1 MKNVLSTWYSVP
13 FIQSSM
19 QYLRFLAPI
28 FHILIL
34 VACCAL
40 AGCGKSESGT
50 KLPEA
55 EQQKQIQEL
64 NQQRV
69 DEWGNKAK

>member
-1 MKNVLSTWYSVP
+1 MLTLSLTGR
-13 FIQSSM
+13 
-19 QYLRFLAPI
+19 LFLASTVTA
-28 FHILIL
+28 LISS
-34 VACCAL
+34 V
-40 AGCGKSESGT
+40 AGCGGSESGA

-64 NQQRV
+64 NQQRA

>member
-1 MKNVLSTWYSVP
+1 MICSRY
-13 FIQSSM
+13 
-19 QYLRFLAPI
+19 FLVVVGLFMVGGA
-28 FHILIL
+28 F
-34 VACCAL
+34 
-40 AGCGKSESGT
+40 AGCSGPDT
-50 KLPEA
+50 KPIPEA